1 MNVSLELLFLIFVFL
16 VLLLLWTCR
25 YENAKKK
32 RQVKMTNRAES
43 VTELRRVKLSPISI
57 KNSSETLMI
66 EKALV
71 MMNVN
76 KRCYVLLQKAGN
88 TNLFMM
94 DNKGIVII
102 MKVRSTR
109 DAIICIKFLFI
120 GTMHHIWPY
129 NDYFWNHHEC
139 ITACC
144 I

>member
-1 MNVSLELLFLIFVFL
+1 
-16 VLLLLWTCR
+16 
-25 YENAKKK
+25 
-32 RQVKMTNRAES
+32 MTNRAES

-109 DAIICIKFLFI
+109 DAKICIKFLFI
-120 GTMHHIWPY
+120 GTMHHI
-129 NDYFWNHHEC
+129 
-139 ITACC
+139 
-144 I
+144 